1 MHLPLHVISQHA
13 GLIFQH
19 LVDKTVFKPRQV
31 ALLIPTETKK
41 MNFWHQP
48 ALLADV

>member
-41 MNFWHQP
+41 NE
-48 ALLADV
+48 LLTPTSTAC